1 MKLVLLLPR
10 KVFKTRARVHAQTNW
25 FKSSLSAGNGD
36 CIEVAKLSTGHIGV
50 RDSKD
55 INGPILRFTDREW
68 DAFVG
73 GVHKGEFDG
82 ISQRKAQP

>member
-1 MKLVLLLPR
+1 MKLVPLSR
-10 KVFKTRARVHAQTNW
+10 KVFRTRTREHVLANW
-25 FKSSLSAGNGD
+25 LKSSLSAANGD

-73 GVHKGEFDG
+73 GVQKGEFDE

>member
-1 MKLVLLLPR
+1 MKLVPYAR
-10 KVFKTRARVHAQTNW
+10 KVLKARTREHIQASW
-25 FKSSLSAGNGD
+25 FKSSLSAANGD
-36 CIEVAKLSTGHIGV
+36 CLEVAKLSTGHIGV

-73 GVHKGEFDG
+73 GVHKGEFDA
-82 ISQRKAQP
+82 ISQRKTQP

>member
-1 MKLVLLLPR
+1 MKLGSFTG
-10 KVFKTRARVHAQTNW
+10 KVFKARTREYVRANW
-25 FKSSLSAGNGD
+25 FKSSLSAANGD

-73 GVHKGEFDG
+73 GVHKGEFDA
-82 ISQRKAQP
+82 ISQRKTQP